1 MLDFIDQINIDE
13 GNDYFFSGNFH
24 HASVRFQH
32 VLKNLKKYEEN
43 QIQPIQIISEIVEKL
58 ELCKSNTEKIKAEL
72 ILSCIK
78 NKPESFLPLLMSIN
92 VQTEFPN
99 KKGFF
104 QFFKNMLKFAHES
117 SEGELT
123 LKIEKSTL
131 VAEKQC
137 VNYCFYDNFHKYSR
151 LTIEVEEC
159 DNLISLGIIPF

>member
-13 GNDYFFSGNFH
+13 GNDYFFSENFH
-24 HASVRFQH
+24 LASVRFQY
-32 VLKNLKKYEEN
+32 VLKNLIKYEEDR
-43 QIQPIQIISEIVEKL
+43 IQPIQIISEIVEKL
-58 ELCKSNTEKIKAEL
+58 RLCKSNTEKIKAEL

-92 VQTEFPN
+92 VQTDFPN

-104 QFFKNMLKFAHES
+104 QFFKNMLNCVHES

-123 LKIEKSTL
+123 LKIEKPIL
-131 VAEKQC
+131 VADKQS

-159 DNLISLGIIPF
+159 DNLISLGVMPF